1 MKDLKTVYKAMTKEE
16 AQMNLEKLSDKWG
29 KKYPIV
35 INSWESKLR
44 TAIKLLQ
51 ISPRY
56 KKDNV
61 YNQHH

>member
-1 MKDLKTVYKAMTKEE
+1 MTKEE